1 MNTFISAFLLGLS
14 LILAIGAQNAF
25 VLKQG
30 LKKQYVFMIS
40 MICGLSDAILITLG
54 VSGFGV
60 IINKFPMVIT
70 FSKYGGFLFLT
81 IYAIKSIYSS
91 FKKSEAIDTN
101 TDIKASR
108 IKAALICLALTWLNP
123 HVYLDTVILL
133 GSVSTQFPDQKLQF
147 SLGAISASFIF
158 FFSLGYGSRFFTPLF
173 KNPKSW
179 KVLDFIIGIIMLSIA
194 IKLLLMK

>member
-1 MNTFISAFLLGLS
+1 MDTFISAFLLGLS

-40 MICGLSDAILITLG
+40 LICGLSDAILITLG

-60 IINKFPMVIT
+60 IIQKFPLVIT

-81 IYAIKSIYSS
+81 IYAVRSIYSS
-91 FKKSEAIDTN
+91 FKNNETIDTS

-108 IKAALICLALTWLNP
+108 IKSALICLALTWLNP
-123 HVYLDTVILL
+123 HVYLDTVLLL
-133 GSVSTQFPDQKLQF
+133 GSVSTQFPEQRLEF
-147 SLGAISASFIF
+147 ALGAISASFIF
-158 FFSLGYGSRFFTPLF
+158 FFSLGYGSRFLTPLF

-179 KVLDFIIGIIMLSIA
+179 KILDFVIGLIMLSIA

>member
-1 MNTFISAFLLGLS
+1 MNTFISALLLGLS

-30 LKKQYVFMIS
+30 LKKQYVFMICL
-40 MICGLSDAILITLG
+40 ICGLSDAILITLG

-60 IINKFPMVIT
+60 IIQKFPLVIT

-81 IYAIKSIYSS
+81 IYAIRSIYSS
-91 FKKSEAIDTN
+91 ITKTETIDTN
-101 TDIKASR
+101 TDIKATRVKS
-108 IKAALICLALTWLNP
+108 ALICLALTWLNP

-133 GSVSTQFPDQKLQF
+133 GSVSTQFPEQKLQF
-147 SLGAISASFIF
+147 TLGAISASFIF
-158 FFSLGYGSRFFTPLF
+158 FFSLGYGSRFLTPLF
-173 KNPKSW
+173 KKPKSW